1 MPLTVDTGRFRT
13 TGNVYGSIERT
24 IERGWGVDTL
34 ILEARAVGW
43 SYDGDWVRIEA
54 HGPGGLRLRASNGA
68 TGPAAPGA
76 LVDIP
81 ETPAITERDG
91 AVVRIRNGRIVGEI
105 DLQGRVRFLNRDGA
119 VLLEEKWRQRDTV
132 AKFWTVGN
140 DTVETISA
148 LGLAGREF
156 RPLPGGAARIT
167 VRFEAKRGE
176 RLYGMGQ
183 YQQPNLDL
191 AGCVLELAQRNSQA
205 SVPFVVSSH
214 GYGFLWNSPAV
225 GEACFASNG
234 AVWTSRAAQAIDYW
248 ITAADTPAQIVRN
261 YARVTGTAP
270 MMPDFAL
277 GLWQSKLR
285 YRTQDE
291 LLAVARAYRD
301 RGIPLAVIVADFFH
315 WPVQGDWRFDAREWP
330 DPAAMCAELKAMGT
344 ELLVSVWPT
353 VDPRSENYPALAEK
367 GYLVR
372 ANRGIDV
379 QQEFLGNTRFIDV
392 THPGARDFLWQTLKR
407 NYHDKG
413 VRLFWLDEAEP
424 EFGAYDFDNYR
435 YHAGQVLAVGNAYP
449 LHYAQALYDGLHAAG
464 ETDIVSLV
472 RCAWAGSQR
481 YGALVWSGD
490 IHSSFTAMRN
500 QLSAG
505 LNMGMAGIAWWT
517 TDIGGFHGGHV
528 DDPAFHEL
536 MIRWFQWA
544 VFTPVLRMHGHRD
557 PLTPPAERFRDGVEQ
572 CDTGAGNELWSF
584 GDDVFAILKPFA
596 ALRERL
602 RPYVAGLMRAAHE
615 HGDPLMRPMFYDH
628 PDDPRSWQID
638 DQYMFGPDLLVAPI
652 LGAGIEARDV
662 WLPAGEWVDAW
673 SGVTVNGGTTIHCN
687 APLARLPV
695 FVRAGAGVAAAFVE
709 A

>member
-1 MPLTVDTGRFRT
+1 M
-13 TGNVYGSIERT
+13 
-24 IERGWGVDTL
+24 DTL
-34 ILEARAVGW
+34 TLETRAIAW
-43 SYDGDWVRIEA
+43 AYDGNWVRIEA
-54 HGPGGLRLRASNGA
+54 HGPDGLRVRASTYA
-68 TGPAAPGA
+68 QRAPARGA
-76 LVDIP
+76 LLDIAA
-81 ETPAITERDG
+81 TDATVTRDG
-91 AVVRIRNGRIVGEI
+91 AVARISNGRIVGEI
-105 DLQGRVRFLNRDGA
+105 DLQGRLRFLDDDGR

-132 AKFWTVGN
+132 AKFWTVGSEAV
-140 DTVETISA
+140 DTISA
-148 LGLAGREF
+148 LGLSGREF
-156 RPLPGGAARIT
+156 EPLPGGAARIT
-167 VRFEAKRGE
+167 VRFEARQHE

-225 GEACFASNG
+225 GEACFAANG
-234 AVWTSRAAQAIDYW
+234 AVWTSRAAHEIDYW
-248 ITAADTPAQIVRN
+248 ITAAETPAQIVRN
-261 YARVTGTAP
+261 YAQVTGTAP
-270 MMPDFAL
+270 MMPDYAL

-291 LLAVARAYRD
+291 LLSVARDYHA

-353 VDPRSENYPALAEK
+353 VDARSENYPALVEK

-372 ANRGIDV
+372 AHRGVDV

-392 THPGARDFLWQTLKR
+392 THPGARDFLWQMLKR
-407 NYHDKG
+407 NYRDHG

-424 EFGAYDFDNYR
+424 EYGKYDFDNYR
-435 YHAGQVLAVGNAYP
+435 YHAGEVLAVGNAYP
-449 LHYAQALYDGLHAAG
+449 LHYTQAVYDGLQADG
-464 ETDIVSLV
+464 EREIVSLV

-505 LNMGMAGIAWWT
+505 LNMAMAGIPWWT
-517 TDIGGFHGGHV
+517 TDIGGFHGGDV
-528 DDPAFHEL
+528 ADPAFHEL

-557 PLTPPAERFRDGVEQ
+557 PITPPAEPFRDGVAQ

-584 GDDVFAILKPFA
+584 GEDVFAILRRFA

-602 RPYVAGLMRAAHE
+602 RPYVAGLMRTAHE
-615 HGDPLMRPMFYDH
+615 AGDPPMRPMFYDY
-628 PDDPRSWQID
+628 PGDPRSWDVD
-638 DQYMFGPDLLVAPI
+638 DQYMFGPDLLIAPI
-652 LGAGIEARDV
+652 IAAGLTARDV
-662 WLPAGEWVDAW
+662 WLPAGEWIDAW
-673 SGVTVNGGTTIHCN
+673 TGAQVTGGTTITSA
-687 APLARLPV
+687 APIERMPV
-695 FVRAGAGVAAAFVE
+695 FVRAGAVVAGAFADDAA
-709 A
+709 

>member
-1 MPLTVDTGRFRT
+1 METLTHE
-13 TGNVYGSIERT
+13 ERAIAWT
-24 IERGWGVDTL
+24 
-34 ILEARAVGW
+34 
-43 SYDGDWVRIEA
+43 YDGDWVRIEA
-54 HGPGGLRLRASNGA
+54 YGPNGLRLRASTFA
-68 TGPAAPGA
+68 QRPASPGA
-76 LVDIP
+76 LLDIAP
-81 ETPAITERDG
+81 VTPTIERDG
-91 AVVRIRNGRIVGEI
+91 AVARIRNGGITAEL
-105 DLQGRVRFLNRDGA
+105 DLQGRVRFLDGHGRL
-119 VLLEEKWRQRDTV
+119 LLEEKWRQRDTV
-132 AKFWTVGN
+132 AKFWTIGSE
-140 DTVETISA
+140 TVDTISA

-167 VRFEAKRGE
+167 VRFEAKPGE

-214 GYGFLWNSPAV
+214 GYGLLWNSPAI
-225 GEACFASNG
+225 GEACFAANG
-234 AVWTSRAAQAIDYW
+234 VVWTSHAAHEIDYW
-248 ITAADTPAQIVRN
+248 ITAGDTPAQIVRQ
-261 YARVTGTAP
+261 YAQVTGTPP

-291 LLAVARAYRD
+291 LLAVARTYRD
-301 RGIPLAVIVADFFH
+301 HGIPLAVIVADFFH
-315 WPVQGDWRFDAREWP
+315 WPVQGDWRFDSREWP

-344 ELLVSVWPT
+344 ELMVSVWPT
-353 VDPRSENYPALAEK
+353 VDARSENYQALVER

-372 ANRGIDV
+372 ANRGVDV
-379 QQEFLGNTRFIDV
+379 QQEFLGNTRFLDV

-407 NYHDKG
+407 NYGDKG

-424 EFGAYDFDNYR
+424 EYGAYDFDNYR
-435 YHAGQVLAVGNAYP
+435 YHAGEVLAVGNAYP
-449 LHYAQALYDGLHAAG
+449 FHYAQALHDGLSGQG
-464 ETDIVSLV
+464 ETEMVSLV

-500 QLSAG
+500 QFSAG
-505 LNMGMAGIAWWT
+505 LNMAMAGIPWWT

-528 DDPAFHEL
+528 EDPAFHEL

-557 PLTPPAERFRDGVEQ
+557 PITPPAEPFRDGVAQ

-584 GDDVFAILKPFA
+584 GEDVFAILRRLA

-602 RPYVAGLMRAAHE
+602 RPYVAELMRTAHE
-615 HGDPLMRPMFYDH
+615 TGDPPMRPMFYDFPEH
-628 PDDPRSWQID
+628 PRSWEVD
-638 DQYMFGPDLLVAPI
+638 DQYMFGPDLLVAPVMA
-652 LGAGIEARDV
+652 AGIVEREV
-662 WLPAGEWVDAW
+662 WLPEGDWIDAW
-673 SGVTVNGGTTIHCN
+673 TGRPEAGGKTTRCA
-687 APLARLPV
+687 APIERLPV
-695 FVRAGAGVAAAFVE
+695 FVRAGALVAQAF
-709 A
+709 ADSLA

>member
-1 MPLTVDTGRFRT
+1 L
-13 TGNVYGSIERT
+13 
-24 IERGWGVDTL
+24 DTL
-34 ILEARAVGW
+34 ALEARAIAW
-43 SYDGDWVRIEA
+43 SYDGHWVRIEA
-54 HGPGGLRLRASNGA
+54 HGPSGLRLLASILSPCP
-68 TGPAAPGA
+68 PASGA
-76 LVDIP
+76 LIDIA
-81 ETPAITERDG
+81 ETDATVERDG
-91 AVVRIRNGRIVGEI
+91 SIARIRNGQIIGEI
-105 DLQGRVRFLNRDGA
+105 DLQGRVRFLDADGRL
-119 VLLEEKWRQRDTV
+119 LLEEKWRQRDTV
-132 AKFWTVGN
+132 AKFWTVGSE
-140 DTVETISA
+140 TVDTISA
-148 LGLAGREF
+148 LGLSGREF
-156 RPLPGGAARIT
+156 KALPGGAAQIT
-167 VRFEAKRGE
+167 VRFEAKHDE

-183 YQQPNLDL
+183 YQQPNLNL

-214 GYGFLWNSPAV
+214 GYGFLWNSPAI
-225 GEACFASNG
+225 GEATFAANG
-234 AVWTSRAAQAIDYW
+234 TVWTSRAAHEIDYW
-248 ITAADTPAQIVRN
+248 ITAADTPAEIVRN
-261 YARVTGTAP
+261 YAQVTGTAP

-291 LLAVARAYRD
+291 LLAVARDYHA

-353 VDPRSENYPALAEK
+353 VDPRSENYPALVEK

-392 THPGARDFLWQTLKR
+392 THPGAREFLWTTLRR
-407 NYHDKG
+407 NYRDQG

-424 EFGAYDFDNYR
+424 EYGAYDFDNYR
-435 YHAGQVLAVGNAYP
+435 YHAGQVMAVGNAYP
-449 LHYAQALYDGLHAAG
+449 LHYAQALHDGLRADG
-464 ETDIVSLV
+464 ETEIVSLV

-481 YGALVWSGD
+481 HGALVWSGD

-505 LNMGMAGIAWWT
+505 LNMGMAGIPWWT

-557 PLTPPAERFRDGVEQ
+557 PITPPAESFRDGVAQ

-584 GDDVFAILKPFA
+584 GDDVFAILRCYA

-602 RPYVAGLMRAAHE
+602 RPYVGALMRTAHE
-615 HGDPLMRPMFYDH
+615 TGDPLMRPMFYDH
-628 PDDPRSWQID
+628 PDDARSWQVD

-652 LGAGIEARDV
+652 LAAGVTGRDL
-662 WLPAGEWVDAW
+662 WLPDGAWVDAW
-673 SGVTVNGGTTIHCN
+673 TGAAVAGGTTVHCA
-687 APLARLPV
+687 APLGTIPV
-695 FVRAGAGVAAAFVE
+695 FVRAGADVATAF
-709 A
+709 AGA